1 MAFRNKL
8 QNDVP
13 EANVTGNT
21 GRSSEY
27 ENLSKSDNYLN
38 NIVVHSTGKCVCES
52 GC

>member
-13 EANVTGNT
+13 EANVTGNK

-38 NIVVHSTGKCVCES
+38 NIVLVNVFVKVVVDL
-52 GC
+52 

>member
-38 NIVVHSTGKCVCES
+38 NIVLVNVFVKVVVDL
-52 GC
+52 